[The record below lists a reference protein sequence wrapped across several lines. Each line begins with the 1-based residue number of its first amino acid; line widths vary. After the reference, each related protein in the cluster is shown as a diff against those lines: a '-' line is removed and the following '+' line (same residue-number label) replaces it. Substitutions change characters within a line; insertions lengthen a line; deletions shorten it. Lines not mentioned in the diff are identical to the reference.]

1 MERLKLVQK
10 TDFEPGPLVHNEGNP
25 HVLEDFKAVV
35 GSLTEDALKVM
46 NRISAKEMIKPEP
59 NAELVEEYYLLFHYL
74 DYLKR
79 FVSGRV

>member
-10 TDFEPGPLVHNEGNP
+10 TEFEPSTLPHQEDKP
-25 HVLEDFKAVV
+25 HVLEDFRAVV
-35 GSLTEDALKVM
+35 RSLTENALKVM
-46 NRISAKEMIKPEP
+46 NRISAKEMTKPEP

-79 FVSGRV
+79 FASGKV

>member
-10 TDFEPGPLVHNEGNP
+10 TESQPGASPYKEEKP
-25 HVLEDFKAVV
+25 QVLEDFRAVV
-35 GSLTEDALKVM
+35 RSLTENALKVM
-46 NRISAKEMIKPEP
+46 NRISAKEMSKPEP

-79 FVSGRV
+79 FASGKV